1 MEVGVANKWQKGQ
14 RSKLA
19 AKKVECGPML
29 VNTGSGVGWK
39 ITTHP
44 MDKTTNWC
52 IGWTKRPTGALDGQN
67 DQLVHW

>member
-1 MEVGVANKWQKGQ
+1 MEVSVANKWQKGQ

-19 AKKVECGPML
+19 AKKIECGPML

-39 ITTHP
+39 KTTHP

-52 IGWTKRPTGALDGQN
+52 IGWTK
-67 DQLVHW
+67 